1 MLDSRFRNE
10 VARVGVV
17 EHKPT
22 KHQETMVLGVI
33 YM

>member
-1 MLDSRFRNE
+1 MLDSHFRNE

-22 KHQETMVLGVI
+22 KHQVTMGWG
-33 YM
+33 